1 MICSGRASTRSS
13 TCDASQLAC
22 FEFVICLQMVQ
33 ANVCDLALL
42 EEAVADDVLSALL
55 LATLDQSDHRV
66 DVCEVVTCL
75 RDLSLIGSDDTADLG
90 ALLLE
95 RLDLPLL

>member
-13 TCDASQLAC
+13 TSDASQLAC

-55 LATLDQSDHRV
+55 LALLDQAITALMWARS
-66 DVCEVVTCL
+66 C
-75 RDLSLIGSDDTADLG
+75 RDCAILA
-90 ALLLE
+90 
-95 RLDLPLL
+95 

>member
-1 MICSGRASTRSS
+1 MIFSGRASTRSS

-33 ANVCDLALL
+33 ANVCNLAVL

-55 LATLDQSDHRV
+55 RILDQAITALMCARS
-66 DVCEVVTCL
+66 C
-75 RDLSLIGSDDTADLG
+75 RDRAK
-90 ALLLE
+90 
-95 RLDLPLL
+95 LP